1 MTLIVMKN
9 SFQRLPFYLLY
20 QLVIKSIFDP
30 KNMTSS
36 EISAMQHSIVNWA
49 NWIEEEKSKKLDMF
63 GPGWQDETLEVG
75 KRGNPIDEAE
85 FWLGI
90 CAGYIDRDQKGLMEG
105 QKATMIIHNLDYRKV
120 FHFPGAVSGKDREL
134 ARKALA
140 ENIREQPELYR

>member
-75 KRGNPIDEAE
+75 KRGNPIDEA
-85 FWLGI
+85 
-90 CAGYIDRDQKGLMEG
+90 R
-105 QKATMIIHNLDYRKV
+105 
-120 FHFPGAVSGKDREL
+120 
-134 ARKALA
+134 
-140 ENIREQPELYR
+140 